1 MTTRPRFALTI
12 ALLFALI
19 VAGCGGSTSTSKS
32 PKSKLIASADAICK
46 PLNARRKEAN
56 KQVGAVTSAASLP
69 KVARIA
75 PGLATDEHSA
85 LAELRKLTAPAKLA
99 GSWQKILA
107 GMQEL
112 ADNTAKL
119 GEDASAGDLKSVEGV
134 IHVDQQKERELI
146 AVAANAGFAHCGRNV

>member
-1 MTTRPRFALTI
+1 MTTRLRFALTI
-12 ALLFALI
+12 AVLVALI
-19 VAGCGGSTSTSKS
+19 AAGCGGSTST

-56 KQVGAVTSAASLP
+56 KQVGAVTSAAALP

-85 LAELRKLTAPAKLA
+85 LAELRKLTAPTKLA